1 MKIEKD
7 KRNHFLVGLLIG
19 LLLPIGLNG
28 VFEFPLL
35 YNILLSSILLL
46 LISYGFELFSLIT
59 GWGHHDLMDAVATAA
74 GGAISIAVS
83 AILVNYM

>member
-1 MKIEKD
+1 VKIEKD

-28 VFEFPLL
+28 VPLL